1 MEFSR
6 KLLILFIVL
15 IFIYIVFRLIKKRIS
30 LKQNMDN
37 DIEGMTTYDNATVQ
51 ELSNE
56 NASCIIT
63 IKNDLKERLD
73 NTKSVNTIN
82 QKTALYLEHYAI
94 KSSMNTAYNGE
105 ENVTDMISYVLSRG
119 CRFIDFEIYKTPEP
133 MSSDSIVSI
142 SKTSDF
148 TPITQTTYLTLSEAM
163 KHVNIYA
170 FNSICPNYGD
180 PIFVQFRPRDPNPQ
194 DKNRNGLKKILYDIY
209 AIVKEKLSPLYSG
222 TVGNK
227 KPVKN
232 TTSLKTLLGKIIVVM
247 DVTLYP
253 DYGTLCP
260 ELLNYVNME
269 NSHTNGAT
277 ETVYYE
283 NLQEEKV
290 LKLAEDKYATNAETE
305 KQVLFI
311 DKNNV
316 SYQTNVSTDILY
328 TTYSFQMI
336 PMIFWSNS
344 TELYDYEMLFNNCGG
359 GIVPLSC
366 IYKKLI
372 NTDSKYIQYPEP
384 FFASAYK
391 NPIVVSVLAVS
402 LLGMTYY
409 FSKKKSQE
417 KM

>member
-1 MEFSR
+1 MDFSR

-30 LKQNMDN
+30 LKQNMDTN
-37 DIEGMTTYDNATVQ
+37 IEGLTNYDNVTVQ

-56 NASCIIT
+56 NANCAIT
-63 IKNDLKERLD
+63 IKNDLEERLN
-73 NTKSVNTIN
+73 NTKVNTIN
-82 QKTALYLEHYAI
+82 QKTALQLQHYAI

-119 CRFIDFEIYKTPEP
+119 CRFIDFEIYRTPEP

-180 PIFVQFRPRDPNPQ
+180 PIFVQFRPRDPTPS

-209 AIVKEKLSPLYSG
+209 AIVKEKLNPLYSG

-232 TTSLKTLLGKIIVVM
+232 TTSLNSLLGKIIVVM

-290 LKLAEDKYATNAETE
+290 LKLAEDKYATNAKTE
-305 KQVLFI
+305 KQILFI

-316 SYQTNVSTDILY
+316 S
-328 TTYSFQMI
+328 
-336 PMIFWSNS
+336 
-344 TELYDYEMLFNNCGG
+344 
-359 GIVPLSC
+359 C
-366 IYKKLI
+366 I
-372 NTDSKYIQYPEP
+372 
-384 FFASAYK
+384 
-391 NPIVVSVLAVS
+391 
-402 LLGMTYY
+402 
-409 FSKKKSQE
+409 
-417 KM
+417 